1 VLAGW
6 VIGLGLLCVW
16 YSEHVK
22 LNAKIVE
29 LNGALIALAERE
41 RERERERQRERERER
56 ERERDCA
63 QHACAA
69 DSCLLREHRAQTSC
83 TGCSLSTSK
92 WRARPT
98 P

>member
-1 VLAGW
+1 MLAGW

-41 RERERERQRERERER
+41 REREREGEREIARNTHAQLTPAC
-56 ERERDCA
+56 CA
-63 QHACAA
+63 NTGRRRAA
-69 DSCLLREHRAQTSC
+69 RA
-83 TGCSLSTSK
+83 
-92 WRARPT
+92 AV
-98 P
+98 